1 MSKTTKELIMTAVLV
16 GVLVFVVIHQVGKAK
31 KKASLAKKGKSTVSV
46 EKQKKEKQKEVILP
60 SKVTPELK
68 ETIELQKEKASE
80 QYGRD
85 PFFPSS
91 EISEGKERRM
101 KGHHIASLVLKGIA
115 WKGKTPTALIGDEIV
130 KEGDTV
136 GEYKVIS
143 IQKNRVVLTKDKKE
157 LILTQE

>member
-1 MSKTTKELIMTAVLV
+1 MTKTIKALIIIAFLV
-16 GVLVFVVIHQVGKAK
+16 AILVFVVIHQVGKAK
-31 KKASLAKKGKSTVSV
+31 KKTSPAKEGKSTVSV
-46 EKQKKEKQKEVILP
+46 EKQKKERQKKVILP
-60 SKVTPELK
+60 SKVTPEM
-68 ETIELQKEKASE
+68 EEIIELQKEKASE

-85 PFFPSS
+85 PFFPLS
-91 EISEGKERRM
+91 EISEGKERQM
-101 KGHHIASLVLKGIA
+101 KGHHIASLALKGIA
-115 WKGKTPTALIGDEIV
+115 WKGNVPMALIGDKII